1 MHDFSKVIFFCFI
14 LLFSF
19 SALCLDTKTK
29 NIHYFFLGNDFSQDE
44 VIPLPPV
51 SGCHLTASDCTG
63 STPFFDAENC
73 TCYCDKTS
81 SDCLED
87 EIFNENYCRC
97 EQCPEKMIPQNGHCI
112 CENEYLV
119 DKGDGSGCYC
129 PYEGQPCGMG
139 TVIAANCLDCVCA
152 VSPEICAERNGYF
165 MDFGNDC
172 ACYIC
177 EGGKIVNEAG
187 NDCVCPNGEKE
198 NELGNCCSSDPDEG
212 LVCPVL
218 NGIDD
223 RGCFVYREKTDDDC
237 AVGEVLSGCECVL
250 QTVCKKDGAECFSHS
265 ECCGRICRESDG
277 VCISEAWATA
287 AGSNCPSGL
296 SAYCSGINAA
306 AGYNVGTNGCSV
318 WARSDDGCYDSSFG
332 CFPENECGGNCCS
345 SGEVCCGGVCC
356 PTGNCLW

>member
-112 CENEYLV
+112 CANEYLV
-119 DKGDGSGCYC
+119 EKEDGTGCYC
-129 PYEGQPCGMG
+129 PYEGDIC
-139 TVIAANCLDCVCA
+139 D
-152 VSPEICAERNGYF
+152 EIS
-165 MDFGNDC
+165 
-172 ACYIC
+172 
-177 EGGKIVNEAG
+177 GKIISSDCLN
-187 NDCVCPNGEKE
+187 CVCPDGTTENNEGICVKQCSCPAGGEYDSQLDLCIANYEGQNTSCVDATGLSKA
-198 NELGNCCSSDPDEG
+198 LCTDRSDPCCWVNLSCQIHNNE
-212 LVCPVL
+212 PVL
-218 NGIDD
+218 LFQSHT
-223 RGCFVYREKTDDDC
+223 CCEKTGDITSKYMDIMK
-237 AVGEVLSGCECVL
+237 VS
-250 QTVCKKDGAECFSHS
+250 
-265 ECCGRICRESDG
+265 
-277 VCISEAWATA
+277 
-287 AGSNCPSGL
+287 
-296 SAYCSGINAA
+296 
-306 AGYNVGTNGCSV
+306 GTNGYKYYDLFGYGSFIVIDAVCKDNV
-318 WARSDDGCYDSSFG
+318 DTIGCQFRFVDRCCENRSFLSSMRH
-332 CFPENECGGNCCS
+332 PCGGYLTR
-345 SGEVCCGGVCC
+345 EVFIPKSMGILC
-356 PTGNCLW
+356 PNQYIYDDEIKKCIYKPIC